1 MSKIG
6 KITRSKNSEKIMQ
19 KRMVFFVFFCPEKSQ
34 ADAVGDS
41 ETFPLLSAKTKVIH
55 SLLGGGKLPK
65 KVV

>member
-1 MSKIG
+1 
-6 KITRSKNSEKIMQ
+6 MQ